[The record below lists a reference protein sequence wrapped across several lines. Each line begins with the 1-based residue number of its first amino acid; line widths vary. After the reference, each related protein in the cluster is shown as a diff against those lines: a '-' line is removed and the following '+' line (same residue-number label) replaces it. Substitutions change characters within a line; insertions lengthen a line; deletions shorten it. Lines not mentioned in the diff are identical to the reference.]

1 MLECCLASATKLL
14 RVVLGVCDHGC
25 GGAGLAAGGEQ
36 VAQLCE
42 RLPPIIGQD
51 AVAQALQQR
60 FHCSILRAYTCS
72 SRPIEQGDLPSAS

>member
-1 MLECCLASATKLL
+1 VSATTLS

-25 GGAGLAAGGEQ
+25 GGAGLVAGGEQ

-51 AVAQALQQR
+51 AVAQALK
-60 FHCSILRAYTCS
+60 
-72 SRPIEQGDLPSAS
+72 